1 MIREKHIQM
10 NMFETLLPFTFVK
23 LDSDLEKIDRILDE
37 NPIFLHE
44 FTALLEKRAKN
55 SRTLGRPSEPAE
67 ALLRM
72 ILLRRTY
79 GLPLRVTV
87 KQVNDSFILRKF
99 TRIYYESVPSYSNLC
114 RCDNLVDEAF
124 LKKMN
129 AAVVDIAKEK
139 KVTKGRKMRTDT
151 TVVEADIHYPTDSH
165 LLYDSVKVLS
175 RAAEKCRELGAV
187 TGETARNFTR
197 SAKKQLLNVV
207 KYAAARSDDGQE
219 RFKKTYKK
227 LTQIVKRSL
236 CNAKKQ
242 IEALA
247 DRADLES
254 LAITSELETF
264 IPIIKR
270 VVDQTERRVFKGET
284 VPNDEKVF
292 SIFQPDIYCI
302 RKGKRGKPNEFGKKV
317 RFDQCDG
324 KIITSWEIYDKNV
337 SDTQTFIPAIES
349 HVKQFGK
356 APYMTAGDRG
366 CYSSENER
374 LAEKIGVKRISLPK
388 RGKKSR
394 KRTEHEK
401 QRWFKAGQRF
411 RAGSEGTISV
421 LKRRHK
427 LNRCLNRGDNAF
439 ERWIG
444 WAVIGA
450 NLLTVAKV

>member
-1 MIREKHIQM
+1 MIRERHIQM
-10 NMFETLLPFTFVK
+10 NIFETLLPFTFVK
-23 LDSDLEKIDRILDE
+23 LDSDLEKIDRILYE
-37 NPIFLHE
+37 NPVFLHE
-44 FTALLEKRAKN
+44 FTALMEKRAKN
-55 SRTLGRPSEPAE
+55 SKTLGRGSEPAE

-99 TRIYYESVPSYSNLC
+99 TRIYYESVPSYSTLC
-114 RCDNLVDEAF
+114 RSDNLVDEAF
-124 LKKMN
+124 LKKLN
-129 AAVVDIAKEK
+129 AAVVDIAREK

-175 RAAEKCRELGAV
+175 RAAKKCRELGAV

-197 SAKKQLLNVV
+197 SAKRQFLNVV

-219 RFKKTYKK
+219 RFQKTYKK

-242 IEALA
+242 IKTLA
-247 DRADLES
+247 DRAELEA
-254 LAITSELETF
+254 LAITSELESF
-264 IPIIKR
+264 IPIIKK

-284 VPNDEKVF
+284 VPNNEKVF
-292 SIFQPDIYCI
+292 SIFQPEVYCI

-337 SDTQTFIPAIES
+337 SDTETFIPAIES

-356 APYMTAGDRG
+356 VPYMTAGDRG

-374 LAEKIGVKRISLPK
+374 LAEELGVKRVSLPK

-401 QRWFKAGQRF
+401 QRWFKTGQRF
-411 RAGSEGTISV
+411 RAGAEGTISV

-450 NLLTVAKV
+450 NLLTIAQV

>member
-23 LDSDLEKIDRILDE
+23 LDSDLEKMDRILDE
-37 NPIFLHE
+37 NPVFLHE
-44 FTALLEKRAKN
+44 FTALMEKRAKN
-55 SRTLGRPSEPAE
+55 SKTLGRGSEPAE

-72 ILLRRTY
+72 ILLRRTR
-79 GLPLRVTV
+79 GLPLRETV
-87 KQVNDSFILRKF
+87 KQVNDSFVLRKF
-99 TRIYYESVPSYSNLC
+99 TRIYYESVPSYSTLC
-114 RCDNLVDEAF
+114 RYDNLVDETF
-124 LKKMN
+124 LKKLN
-129 AAVVDIAKEK
+129 AAVVDIAREK

-151 TVVEADIHYPTDSH
+151 TVVEADIHYPTDSR
-165 LLYDSVKVLS
+165 LLYDGVKVLS
-175 RAAEKCRELGAV
+175 RAAKKCRELGAV
-187 TGETARNFTR
+187 AGETARDFTR

-207 KYAAARSDDGQE
+207 KYAAARSEDGQE

-227 LTQIVKRSL
+227 LTQIIKRSL

-247 DRADLES
+247 ERTDLEA
-254 LAITSELETF
+254 LAITSELESF
-264 IPIIKR
+264 IPIIKK
-270 VVDQTERRVFKGET
+270 VVEQTERRVFRGET
-284 VPNDEKVF
+284 VANDEKVF
-292 SIFQPDIYCI
+292 SIFQPEVYCI
-302 RKGKRGKPNEFGKKV
+302 RKGKSDKPNEFGKKV

-337 SDTQTFIPAIES
+337 SDTETFVPAIQS

-374 LAEKIGVKRISLPK
+374 LAGELGVKRVSLPK
-388 RGKKSR
+388 RGKKSG

-427 LNRCLNRGDNAF
+427 LNRCLNRGNNAF

-444 WAVIGA
+444 WAVISA
-450 NLLTVAKV
+450 NLLTIVQV

>member
-1 MIREKHIQM
+1 MIRAKHTQM
-10 NMFETLLPFTFVK
+10 NMFETLLPFTMVK
-23 LDSDLEKIDRILDE
+23 LDPDLEEIDSILDK
-37 NPIFLHE
+37 NPVFLHE
-44 FTALLEKRAKN
+44 FTALMEKRAKN
-55 SRTLGRPSEPAE
+55 SKTLGRSSEPAE

-79 GLPLRVTV
+79 GLTLRQTV

-99 TRIYYESVPSYSNLC
+99 TRIYFESVPSYSTLC
-114 RCDNLVDEAF
+114 RYDNLVDEAF
-124 LKKMN
+124 LKKLN
-129 AAVVDIAKEK
+129 AAVVDIAETK

-151 TVVEADIHYPTDSH
+151 TVVEADIHYPTDSR

-175 RAAEKCRELGAV
+175 RAAKKCRELGAV

-207 KYAAARSDDGQE
+207 KYAAGRSEESQK

-236 CNAKKQ
+236 CNARKQ
-242 IEALA
+242 MEALS
-247 DRADLES
+247 DLADLEA

-264 IPIIKR
+264 LPIIKK

-284 VPNDEKVF
+284 VSNDEKVF
-292 SIFQPDIYCI
+292 SIFQPEAYCI
-302 RKGKRGKPNEFGKKV
+302 RKGKNGKPNEFGKKV

-324 KIITSWEIYDKNV
+324 KIITSWEIYDRNV
-337 SDTQTFIPAIES
+337 SDTETFIPAIES

-374 LAEKIGVKRISLPK
+374 LAEDLGVKRISLPK
-388 RGKKSR
+388 RGKKSV

-411 RAGSEGTISV
+411 RAGSEGSISV

-427 LNRCLNRGDNAF
+427 LDRCLNRGDNAF

-450 NLLTVAKV
+450 NLLTIVKV